1 MDSPKVKNVKSED
14 FSISSSKSEEKEE
27 DELDVEVKSERT
39 DARRDSVTSR
49 RDSAASTMSQ
59 GGLWKQEE
67 KQVFIL
73 TSAGKPVFMRHG
85 RETELIG
92 LMGVIQAI
100 IARCQSENATLNQIV
115 MKGRRVVFLLDGPI
129 YLVAI
134 CRTNEPDMYLRRQ
147 LHYLKQQILQLL
159 SGQIY
164 KMLEKRPNYDF
175 RHLMGDIRRFVEGLL
190 DLASDSPHILC
201 ESFSYLPLQRS
212 YRSQIERVLRKTKK
226 ISSSLLFGVLL
237 CKSKVVAYVEPK
249 GKSSSLPPSDIILII
264 NFVRSSASLSSE
276 SAVHFT
282 PVCLPTF
289 NAGFMQTYVGMLNK
303 NLCLLLFSATN
314 DPSAA
319 FPELARCKEAIDTQL
334 KKYELYEKI
343 EKSLEKSTTRVEEM
357 NISGLVHFVYIFR
370 KRSQHFSP
378 SIHKAWND
386 ESSRKRIWKRYKEL
400 YCRFYETLSSD
411 PHRHICD
418 RNDTETIV
426 CTRGE
431 DYELLAYF
439 EPLENVASASKKCD
453 SIVRWI
459 QSKETEL
466 FVSKP
471 VQW

>member
-1 MDSPKVKNVKSED
+1 MSIENGEKTSIDVVTENSDEMD
-14 FSISSSKSEEKEE
+14 SSSKEQTKENDEMEK
-27 DELDVEVKSERT
+27 
-39 DARRDSVTSR
+39 SR
-49 RDSAASTMSQ
+49 RDSATSTCSTS
-59 GGLWKQEE
+59 GLWKQEE

-100 IARCQSENATLNQIV
+100 IARCQSENATLNQII

-190 DLASDSPHILC
+190 DLASNSPHILC
-201 ESFSYLPLQRS
+201 ESFSYLPLQS
-212 YRSQIERVLRKTKK
+212 TYRSQIERVLRKAKK
-226 ISSSLLFGVLL
+226 TSSSLLFGVLL

-249 GKSSSLPPSDIILII
+249 GKGSVLPASDMILII
-264 NFVRSSASLSSE
+264 NFVRSSASLSTE

-319 FPELARCKEAIDTQL
+319 FPELAKCKEAIDTEL
-334 KKYELYEKI
+334 KQHDLYVRF
-343 EKSLEKSTTRVEEM
+343 SLVCHRNYFFQCTT
-357 NISGLVHFVYIFR
+357 
-370 KRSQHFSP
+370 
-378 SIHKAWND
+378 
-386 ESSRKRIWKRYKEL
+386 
-400 YCRFYETLSSD
+400 
-411 PHRHICD
+411 
-418 RNDTETIV
+418 
-426 CTRGE
+426 
-431 DYELLAYF
+431 
-439 EPLENVASASKKCD
+439 
-453 SIVRWI
+453 
-459 QSKETEL
+459 
-466 FVSKP
+466 
-471 VQW
+471 